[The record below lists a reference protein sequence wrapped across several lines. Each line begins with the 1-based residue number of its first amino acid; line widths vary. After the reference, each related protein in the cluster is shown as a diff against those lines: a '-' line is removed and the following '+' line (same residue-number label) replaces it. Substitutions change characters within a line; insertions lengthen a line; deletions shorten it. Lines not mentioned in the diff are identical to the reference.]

1 LRCACERKTCNTS
14 CGTRSGR
21 GLLDILVDFE
31 GTRFGFS
38 FILDTPSCFAI
49 SFFPVSSR
57 IETLQANVSPYRG
70 SGVIALPFSLR
81 NLDLVTCSSFAM
93 LLESM
98 VTTLY
103 EQTSRPAVVLSVIVL
118 MLSRGLA
125 QGCCLLHCRERCGYF
140 YVIGQLAEKATPTF

>member
-1 LRCACERKTCNTS
+1 M
-14 CGTRSGR
+14 SGR
-21 GLLDILVDFE
+21 GLLDTLVDFE
-31 GTRFGFS
+31 GTRFGLS
-38 FILDTPSCFAI
+38 FILDTPLCFAI
-49 SFFPVSSR
+49 SFSPVSSG

-70 SGVIALPFSLR
+70 SGVVALSFSLR

-93 LLESM
+93 LLDLM

-125 QGCCLLHCRERCGYF
+125 QGCCLLLHCRERRGYF
-140 YVIGQLAEKATPTF
+140 YVIGQLAEKATPTFQSREVGD

>member
-1 LRCACERKTCNTS
+1 
-14 CGTRSGR
+14 
-21 GLLDILVDFE
+21 LLDILVDFE
-31 GTRFGFS
+31 GTRFGLS
-38 FILDTPSCFAI
+38 FIIDTPSCLAI
-49 SFFPVSSR
+49 SFFPVSSGIKFPR
-57 IETLQANVSPYRG
+57 TNISPYRG

-93 LLESM
+93 LLDLM

-125 QGCCLLHCRERCGYF
+125 QGCCLLLHCRERCGYF
-140 YVIGQLAEKATPTF
+140 YVIGQLAEKATPTFQ